1 MKKLYITFLLF
12 VGIGL
17 TQAQVSS
24 PTGFMHYNPYF
35 SDDNPAR
42 FTHANGYVGVP
53 GISNLQINLLNSLF
67 KLNHLLRYDQEG
79 YPTTI
84 DLNKWVDNLQ
94 TNNNWLKFNL
104 NEQIL
109 GFGFRKKML
118 FFTVGLNL
126 KADAGLQTN
135 KDFFGF
141 FVKGNMNYLG
151 EDEANLKATLNA
163 NVYTELSLG
172 VQAEVNK
179 RLYIGVRPRLIFG
192 IAQIRTNKLQATIHT
207 DPETYN
213 VQLNYTADIEARSIL
228 TLEAANNRPD
238 IGSYS
243 DIIGNI
249 GKNLGFAIDFGAL
262 YRIGNRFGVELSVH
276 DLGFISWRTNG
287 LRFYS
292 TVENGGSYYEN
303 GSFRLNGLSSNMI
316 KDLVNG
322 KTDQLNAFLD
332 DLKDY
337 FPYSID
343 EASNKQNMMLNTR
356 INLGG
361 YFDLTPKHRFM
372 VQAQGHI
379 IGKSFLPTVT
389 VAYSGR
395 ISDYFDISVPYTI
408 MPGSYDNL
416 GLGLGFNIFGLYI
429 YVASQDILAFRKGF
443 GSQANFQMGIVA
455 NWGYKKAQ
463 EKSLKVQ
470 KIEEMKIEEMKEEGK

>member
-1 MKKLYITFLLF
+1 MKKLHITFLLLI
-12 VGIGL
+12 GIGL
-17 TQAQVSS
+17 TQAQVSA

-67 KLNHLLRYDQEG
+67 KLNHLLHYDSEG

-84 DLNKWVDNLQ
+84 DLDRWVNNLQ
-94 TNNNWLKFNL
+94 PNNNWLKFNL
-104 NEQIL
+104 NEQLL
-109 GFGFRKKML
+109 GFGFRQEML

-163 NVYTELSLG
+163 NVYAELSLG

-179 RLYIGVRPRLIFG
+179 RLYIGVRPRLLLG
-192 IAQIRTNKLQATIHT
+192 LAQVRTNKLQATIHT

-213 VQLNYTADIEARSIL
+213 VQLNYTADVEVRSIL
-228 TLEAANNRPD
+228 PLKAENNVPK
-238 IGSYS
+238 IGSFS
-243 DIIGNI
+243 DIMGNI
-249 GKNLGFAIDFGAL
+249 EKNLGFAIDFGAL
-262 YRIGNRFGVELSVH
+262 YRIGSRFGVELAVN
-276 DLGFISWRTNG
+276 DLGFIHWRTGG
-287 LRFYS
+287 LNFHS
-292 TVENGGSYYEN
+292 ILGNGGSYYEN
-303 GSFRLNGLSSNMI
+303 GNFNFTGLSASMV
-316 KDLVNG
+316 KDMVNG
-322 KTDQLNAFLD
+322 NMDQLNDFLD
-332 DLKDY
+332 SLNGY
-337 FPYSID
+337 FPNNID
-343 EASNKQNMMLNTR
+343 MTSSKQNMMLNTR

-372 VQAQGHI
+372 VQMQGHI
-379 IGKSFLPTVT
+379 IGKSFLPAVT

-429 YVASQDILAFRKGF
+429 YVASHDILAFRRGF
-443 GSQANFQMGIVA
+443 GSQVNCQMGIVI

-463 EKSLKVQ
+463 EKSLKV
-470 KIEEMKIEEMKEEGK
+470 KKVENENENENENKEK